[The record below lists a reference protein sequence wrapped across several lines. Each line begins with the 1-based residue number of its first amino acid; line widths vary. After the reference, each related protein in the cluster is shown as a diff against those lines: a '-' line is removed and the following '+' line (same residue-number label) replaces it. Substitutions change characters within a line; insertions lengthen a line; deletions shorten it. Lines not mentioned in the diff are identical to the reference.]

1 MPARNTSKNYPFTAP
16 QNVTTT
22 IFSIQQEFGLHISME
37 INRKTFVSVVTFS
50 FHHFKVF
57 FFKPFHHTD
66 TTMYL
71 LVTAAKCRI
80 FVCVLVM

>member
-22 IFSIQQEFGLHISME
+22 IFSIQQEFGLHISTE
-37 INRKTFVSVVTFS
+37 INRKTFVSLVTFS

-57 FFKPFHHTD
+57 FKLFHHTD